1 MYSQAAS
8 DPFLADKS
16 IYKTLVRLGPPFNK
30 MGKAL
35 VEMFQHFSWNTVVM
49 ITKRK
54 TDNKNVFCDY
64 SARSVEEEFRN
75 NNITI
80 NDYVLINDGIP
91 DSDINAVL
99 DRIRGR
105 GRSK

>member
-1 MYSQAAS
+1 
-8 DPFLADKS
+8 
-16 IYKTLVRLGPPFNK
+16 

-80 NDYVLINDGIP
+80 NDYVLINDGIA